1 MSRDVV
7 GNFFNFMNRTHL
19 AEIFAK
25 ERAPC
30 CADSALANTARNRQ
44 KKCGFCC
51 KKCRFCCKK
60 CRPLLAFKEN
70 VNKSRFIGVL
80 HKPKRPTTFCVKFLI
95 GYIAYTKI

>member
-7 GNFFNFMNRTHL
+7 GNFFYFMNRTHL

-44 KKCGFCC
+44 KNAGFAV
-51 KKCRFCCKK
+51 KNAGFAVKNAGFAVKNAGLSL
-60 CRPLLAFKEN
+60 PL
-70 VNKSRFIGVL
+70 
-80 HKPKRPTTFCVKFLI
+80 KRML
-95 GYIAYTKI
+95 TKADS

>member
-51 KKCRFCCKK
+51 KKCRFCCKNAGLSL
-60 CRPLLAFKEN
+60 PL
-70 VNKSRFIGVL
+70 
-80 HKPKRPTTFCVKFLI
+80 KRML
-95 GYIAYTKI
+95 TKADS